1 MNWLCRL
8 ALHPWGKWCITRRPA
23 VVTAD
28 EEYEIGLS
36 IVQERQCEACG
47 LVQQRITTT
56 FL

>member
-8 ALHPWGKWCITRRPA
+8 ALHSWEKWHITRRSA

-36 IVQERQCEACG
+36 IVQERECGACG
-47 LVQQRITTT
+47 LVQQRITTRY
-56 FL
+56 L